1 MSGLIDLDVIAG
13 AKATLR
19 YGRLSAS
26 KARVVLNLIRDE
38 DLALARDRLRFCE
51 RGAAEVVSKVLE
63 SAVANATNNE
73 QLDADELYVAECWAD
88 EGPVLKR
95 WRPRARGRATRI
107 HKQTCHITVIVA
119 QLSDEELEMRE
130 ARLAASG
137 LQTAAAARAARVAA
151 SRAAEAGDSEPDDQ
165 SADEPSAGIELEEAA
180 AGETTTDETTTD
192 ETAISETVDAADAA
206 AFDDAAAPEG
216 GHDPED
222 DAEDKAEGEAV
233 ATDDVESSEV
243 SGAGA
248 GDPEAADPEEKN

>member
-13 AKATLR
+13 AKATHK
-19 YGRLSAS
+19 YARLSAS

-51 RGAAEVVSKVLE
+51 RAAAEVVSKVLE

-107 HKQTCHITVIVA
+107 FKQTSHITVIVA
-119 QLSDEELEMRE
+119 QLSPEELEMRE

-137 LQTAAAARAARVAA
+137 SQTAAAARAARVAA
-151 SRAAEAGDSEPDDQ
+151 SRAAPDTDEADEVAPEDIDAAADEVPTGDAEEQGDAVEPDDE
-165 SADEPSAGIELEEAA
+165 SGDITAAAADEAEAA
-180 AGETTTDETTTD
+180 DENGE
-192 ETAISETVDAADAA
+192 ASG
-206 AFDDAAAPEG
+206 DDAA
-216 GHDPED
+216 
-222 DAEDKAEGEAV
+222 
-233 ATDDVESSEV
+233 
-243 SGAGA
+243 
-248 GDPEAADPEEKN
+248 DPEAADPEERN

>member
-13 AKATLR
+13 AKATHK
-19 YGRLSAS
+19 YARLSAS

-38 DLALARDRLRFCE
+38 DLGLARDRLRFCE

-107 HKQTCHITVIVA
+107 FKQTSHITVIVA
-119 QLSDEELEMRE
+119 QLSPEELEMRE

-137 LQTAAAARAARVAA
+137 SQTAAAARAARVAA
-151 SRAAEAGDSEPDDQ
+151 SRAATDTDEADTDADAAELLEATDDAPADDADSDVGEGEEVT
-165 SADEPSAGIELEEAA
+165 SVAADEAA
-180 AGETTTDETTTD
+180 AG
-192 ETAISETVDAADAA
+192 DAADAR
-206 AFDDAAAPEG
+206 DDETSGADAV
-216 GHDPED
+216 DPE
-222 DAEDKAEGEAV
+222 
-233 ATDDVESSEV
+233 T
-243 SGAGA
+243 
-248 GDPEAADPEEKN
+248 ADPEEER

>member
-51 RGAAEVVSKVLE
+51 RGAAEVVAKVLE

-119 QLSDEELEMRE
+119 QLSPEELEMRE

-137 LQTAAAARAARVAA
+137 SQTAAAARAARVAA
-151 SRAAEAGDSEPDDQ
+151 SRAADTGDDEPDAETDLDEAEVIEAVAAVGTD
-165 SADEPSAGIELEEAA
+165 ADAGTEPEAVAPDDDTDGDDDVETIEAS
-180 AGETTTDETTTD
+180 DSD
-192 ETAISETVDAADAA
+192 ISGADAA
-206 AFDDAAAPEG
+206 
-216 GHDPED
+216 
-222 DAEDKAEGEAV
+222 
-233 ATDDVESSEV
+233 
-243 SGAGA
+243 
-248 GDPEAADPEEKN
+248 DPEAADPEEKN

>member
-13 AKATLR
+13 AKATHK
-19 YGRLSAS
+19 YARLSAS
-26 KARVVLNLIRDE
+26 KARMVLNLIRDE

-107 HKQTCHITVIVA
+107 FKQTSHITVIVA
-119 QLSDEELEMRE
+119 QLSPEELEMRE

-137 LQTAAAARAARVAA
+137 SQTAAAARAARVAA
-151 SRAAEAGDSEPDDQ
+151 SRA
-165 SADEPSAGIELEEAA
+165 
-180 AGETTTDETTTD
+180 TTDTGDAD
-192 ETAISETVDAADAA
+192 ETAPEDADETATDNVDDIDDAADEAA
-206 AFDDAAAPEG
+206 DTASDDIEAIDASDEAGEADAA
-216 GHDPED
+216 DPE
-222 DAEDKAEGEAV
+222 EDV
-233 ATDDVESSEV
+233 
-243 SGAGA
+243 
-248 GDPEAADPEEKN
+248 ADPEEKN

>member
-119 QLSDEELEMRE
+119 QLSPEELEMRE

-137 LQTAAAARAARVAA
+137 SQTAAAARAARVAA
-151 SRAAEAGDSEPDDQ
+151 SRAAETGDDEPDSEADLDEAGVVEAVEAVGADADAGTEPDAVA
-165 SADEPSAGIELEEAA
+165 ADEV
-180 AGETTTDETTTD
+180 TD
-192 ETAISETVDAADAA
+192 
-206 AFDDAAAPEG
+206 G
-216 GHDPED
+216 
-222 DAEDKAEGEAV
+222 
-233 ATDDVESSEV
+233 TDDVESSEIESSEDSDI
-243 SGAGA
+243 SGA
-248 GDPEAADPEEKN
+248 EAADPEADDPEEKN

>member
-13 AKATLR
+13 AKATHK
-19 YGRLSAS
+19 YARLSAS

-107 HKQTCHITVIVA
+107 FKQTSHITVIVA
-119 QLSDEELEMRE
+119 QLSPEELEMRE

-137 LQTAAAARAARVAA
+137 SQTAAAARAARVAA
-151 SRAAEAGDSEPDDQ
+151 SRAGTDTGEA
-165 SADEPSAGIELEEAA
+165 
-180 AGETTTDETTTD
+180 D
-192 ETAISETVDAADAA
+192 ETAPEDADATATDNVDDIDDAADEAA
-206 AFDDAAAPEG
+206 DTASDDIEAI
-216 GHDPED
+216 
-222 DAEDKAEGEAV
+222 DASDEAGEA
-233 ATDDVESSEV
+233 
-243 SGAGA
+243 
-248 GDPEAADPEEKN
+248 EAADPEEDVADPEEKN

>member
-13 AKATLR
+13 AKATHK
-19 YGRLSAS
+19 YARLSAS

-107 HKQTCHITVIVA
+107 FKQTSHITVIVA
-119 QLSDEELEMRE
+119 QLSPEELEMRE

-137 LQTAAAARAARVAA
+137 SQTAAAARAARVAA
-151 SRAAEAGDSEPDDQ
+151 SRAATDTGD
-165 SADEPSAGIELEEAA
+165 A
-180 AGETTTDETTTD
+180 D
-192 ETAISETVDAADAA
+192 ETAPPDVDDIDDAADETAEAAIDDIETADEDSGTVGADAAAADAA
-206 AFDDAAAPEG
+206 DQKDS
-216 GHDPED
+216 D
-222 DAEDKAEGEAV
+222 EASE
-233 ATDDVESSEV
+233 ADV
-243 SGAGA
+243 
-248 GDPEAADPEEKN
+248 ADPEEKN

>member
-119 QLSDEELEMRE
+119 QLSPEELEMRE

-137 LQTAAAARAARVAA
+137 SQTAAAARAARVAA
-151 SRAAEAGDSEPDDQ
+151 SRAAETGDDEPDSEADLDEAGVVEAVEAVGADTDADAGTEPDAVA
-165 SADEPSAGIELEEAA
+165 ADEV
-180 AGETTTDETTTD
+180 TD
-192 ETAISETVDAADAA
+192 
-206 AFDDAAAPEG
+206 G
-216 GHDPED
+216 
-222 DAEDKAEGEAV
+222 
-233 ATDDVESSEV
+233 TDDVESSEIESSEDSDI
-243 SGAGA
+243 SGA
-248 GDPEAADPEEKN
+248 EAADPEADDPEEKN

>member
-119 QLSDEELEMRE
+119 QLSPEELEMRE

-137 LQTAAAARAARVAA
+137 SQTAAAARAARVAA
-151 SRAAEAGDSEPDDQ
+151 SRAAETGDDEPDSEADLDEAGVVEAVEAVGVDAGTEPDAVA
-165 SADEPSAGIELEEAA
+165 ADEV
-180 AGETTTDETTTD
+180 TDGTD
-192 ETAISETVDAADAA
+192 
-206 AFDDAAAPEG
+206 G
-216 GHDPED
+216 
-222 DAEDKAEGEAV
+222 
-233 ATDDVESSEV
+233 VESSEDSDI
-243 SGAGA
+243 SGA
-248 GDPEAADPEEKN
+248 EAADPEADDPEEKN

>member
-13 AKATLR
+13 AKATHK
-19 YGRLSAS
+19 YARLSAS

-107 HKQTCHITVIVA
+107 FKQTSHITVIVA
-119 QLSDEELEMRE
+119 QLSAEELEMRE

-137 LQTAAAARAARVAA
+137 SQTAAAARAARVAA
-151 SRAAEAGDSEPDDQ
+151 SRATAEGEQ
-165 SADEPSAGIELEEAA
+165 ADEAA
-180 AGETTTDETTTD
+180 PE
-192 ETAISETVDAADAA
+192 DAAD
-206 AFDDAAAPEG
+206 
-216 GHDPED
+216 ED
-222 DAEDKAEGEAV
+222 DIDATAGEAE
-233 ATDDVESSEV
+233 AADSE
-243 SGAGA
+243 AA
-248 GDPEAADPEEKN
+248 DPEAADPQERN

>member
-13 AKATLR
+13 AKATHK
-19 YGRLSAS
+19 YARLSAS

-107 HKQTCHITVIVA
+107 FKQTSHITVIVA
-119 QLSDEELEMRE
+119 QLSPEELEMRE

-137 LQTAAAARAARVAA
+137 SQTAAAARAARVAA
-151 SRAAEAGDSEPDDQ
+151 SRATTDTGEADESAPDDADDIVATADEAAEAAIDD
-165 SADEPSAGIELEEAA
+165 
-180 AGETTTDETTTD
+180 T
-192 ETAISETVDAADAA
+192 
-206 AFDDAAAPEG
+206 
-216 GHDPED
+216 
-222 DAEDKAEGEAV
+222 GEAI
-233 ATDDVESSEV
+233 AAEV
-243 SGAGA
+243 
-248 GDPEAADPEEKN
+248 DAADPEEDVADPEERN

>member
-13 AKATLR
+13 AKATHK
-19 YGRLSAS
+19 YARLSAS
-26 KARVVLNLIRDE
+26 KARVVLNLVRDE

-107 HKQTCHITVIVA
+107 FKQTSHITVIVA
-119 QLSDEELEMRE
+119 QLSPEELEMRE

-137 LQTAAAARAARVAA
+137 SQTAAAARAARVAA
-151 SRAAEAGDSEPDDQ
+151 SRATPD
-165 SADEPSAGIELEEAA
+165 ADEAEEASPNDIDDGDDIDA
-180 AGETTTDETTTD
+180 VVD
-192 ETAISETVDAADAA
+192 ETAT
-206 AFDDAAAPEG
+206 DDAAAAGAEEATEPADEAGDITAAAADEIDPADENDEAG
-216 GHDPED
+216 GD
-222 DAEDKAEGEAV
+222 DAA
-233 ATDDVESSEV
+233 
-243 SGAGA
+243 
-248 GDPEAADPEEKN
+248 DPEAADPQERN

>member
-13 AKATLR
+13 AKATHK
-19 YGRLSAS
+19 YARLSAS
-26 KARVVLNLIRDE
+26 KARVVLNLVRDE

-107 HKQTCHITVIVA
+107 FKQTSHITVIVA
-119 QLSDEELEMRE
+119 QLSPEELEMRE

-137 LQTAAAARAARVAA
+137 SQTAAAARAARVAA
-151 SRAAEAGDSEPDDQ
+151 SRAATDGDEAASADADDRDDIDDAVDETASGDAAAVGAEK
-165 SADEPSAGIELEEAA
+165 SADETGEATADEIEAVGEIDPADENDEAG
-180 AGETTTDETTTD
+180 G
-192 ETAISETVDAADAA
+192 
-206 AFDDAAAPEG
+206 DDAA
-216 GHDPED
+216 
-222 DAEDKAEGEAV
+222 
-233 ATDDVESSEV
+233 
-243 SGAGA
+243 
-248 GDPEAADPEEKN
+248 DPEAADPEERN

>member
-13 AKATLR
+13 AKATHR
-19 YGRLSAS
+19 YARLSAS
-26 KARVVLNLIRDE
+26 KARVVLNLVRDE

-107 HKQTCHITVIVA
+107 FKQTCHITVIVA
-119 QLSDEELEMRE
+119 QLSPEELEMRE

-137 LQTAAAARAARVAA
+137 SQTAAAARAARVAA
-151 SRAAEAGDSEPDDQ
+151 SRAGTGADDEMDV
-165 SADEPSAGIELEEAA
+165 DETA
-180 AGETTTDETTTD
+180 AGEAPDETDPAVVD
-192 ETAISETVDAADAA
+192 EGVDSEVAAVADDEVEAADAT
-206 AFDDAAAPEG
+206 AAAQ
-216 GHDPED
+216 
-222 DAEDKAEGEAV
+222 
-233 ATDDVESSEV
+233 
-243 SGAGA
+243 
-248 GDPEAADPEEKN
+248 DPEAADPDAAEPEERN

>member
-13 AKATLR
+13 AKATHK
-19 YGRLSAS
+19 YARLSAS

-107 HKQTCHITVIVA
+107 FKQTSHITVIVA
-119 QLSDEELEMRE
+119 QLSPEELEMRE

-137 LQTAAAARAARVAA
+137 SQTAAAARAARVAA
-151 SRAAEAGDSEPDDQ
+151 SRA
-165 SADEPSAGIELEEAA
+165 
-180 AGETTTDETTTD
+180 TTDTGDAD
-192 ETAISETVDAADAA
+192 ETAPEDADETATDNVDDIDDAADEAA
-206 AFDDAAAPEG
+206 DTASDDIEAMDASDEAGEADAA
-216 GHDPED
+216 DPE
-222 DAEDKAEGEAV
+222 EDV
-233 ATDDVESSEV
+233 
-243 SGAGA
+243 
-248 GDPEAADPEEKN
+248 ADPEEKN

>member
-13 AKATLR
+13 AKATHR
-19 YGRLSAS
+19 YARLSAS
-26 KARVVLNLIRDE
+26 KARVVLNLVRDE

-107 HKQTCHITVIVA
+107 FKQTCHITVIVA
-119 QLSDEELEMRE
+119 QLSPSELEMRE

-137 LQTAAAARAARVAA
+137 SQTAAAARAARVAA
-151 SRAAEAGDSEPDDQ
+151 SRADTDADDEMEV
-165 SADEPSAGIELEEAA
+165 DEAA
-180 AGETTTDETTTD
+180 AREAAADETDPAVVD
-192 ETAISETVDAADAA
+192 EGVDSEVAAVADDEVEVADEADAA
-206 AFDDAAAPEG
+206 
-216 GHDPED
+216 
-222 DAEDKAEGEAV
+222 
-233 ATDDVESSEV
+233 
-243 SGAGA
+243 SGAE
-248 GDPEAADPEEKN
+248 DPEAADPEAAEPEERN

>member
-13 AKATLR
+13 AKATHK
-19 YGRLSAS
+19 YARLSTS

-107 HKQTCHITVIVA
+107 FKQTSHITVIVA
-119 QLSDEELEMRE
+119 QLSTEELEMRE

-137 LQTAAAARAARVAA
+137 SQTAAAARAARVAA
-151 SRAAEAGDSEPDDQ
+151 SRA
-165 SADEPSAGIELEEAA
+165 
-180 AGETTTDETTTD
+180 TTDTGDAD
-192 ETAISETVDAADAA
+192 ETAPEDADETATDNVDDIDDAADEAA
-206 AFDDAAAPEG
+206 EAAIDD
-216 GHDPED
+216 
-222 DAEDKAEGEAV
+222 
-233 ATDDVESSEV
+233 
-243 SGAGA
+243 
-248 GDPEAADPEEKN
+248 AADPEEDVADPEERN

>member
-13 AKATLR
+13 AKATHK
-19 YGRLSAS
+19 YARLSAS

-107 HKQTCHITVIVA
+107 FKQTSHITVIVA
-119 QLSDEELEMRE
+119 QLSTEELEMRE

-137 LQTAAAARAARVAA
+137 SQTAAAARAARVAA
-151 SRAAEAGDSEPDDQ
+151 SRAATDTGD
-165 SADEPSAGIELEEAA
+165 A
-180 AGETTTDETTTD
+180 D
-192 ETAISETVDAADAA
+192 ETAPEDADETATDNVDDIDDAAD
-206 AFDDAAAPEG
+206 
-216 GHDPED
+216 
-222 DAEDKAEGEAV
+222 EAV
-233 ATDDVESSEV
+233 EAAIDDT
-243 SGAGA
+243 
-248 GDPEAADPEEKN
+248 ADPEEDVADPEERN

>member
-26 KARVVLNLIRDE
+26 KARAVLNLIRDE

-73 QLDADELYVAECWAD
+73 QLEADELYVAECWAD

-119 QLSDEELEMRE
+119 QLSPEELEMRE

-137 LQTAAAARAARVAA
+137 SQTAAAARAARVAA
-151 SRAAEAGDSEPDDQ
+151 SRATDAGDGEPDTE
-165 SADEPSAGIELEEAA
+165 ADLDEAVA
-180 AGETTTDETTTD
+180 DDAVEAVADDEVESTESSD
-192 ETAISETVDAADAA
+192 ISGADAAD
-206 AFDDAAAPEG
+206 
-216 GHDPED
+216 
-222 DAEDKAEGEAV
+222 
-233 ATDDVESSEV
+233 S
-243 SGAGA
+243 
-248 GDPEAADPEEKN
+248 EAADPAEKN